1 MPLRSLQYVP
11 ASFMCLKC
19 EAASEER
26 NEDEKMK
33 ERSERGYADFPF
45 SAMRQRIEEDKDKE
59 KNEEEREI
67 KKANRRY

>member
-45 SAMRQRIEEDKDKE
+45 SAMRQRKEDKDE
-59 KNEEEREI
+59 EQNEEDMS
-67 KKANRRY
+67 